1 MRKIELQ
8 MINAIAEK
16 RHDWK
21 SANTRVITNDIR
33 ETSEVYLHGNLIA
46 VVSHRG
52 GIQIMDGGWQ
62 STTTKSRLNALLSA
76 FCPGARVFA
85 KRFEWFVGNGNKT
98 EEFESGMT
106 LKWGV

>member
-1 MRKIELQ
+1 MRKIETQ
-8 MINAIAEK
+8 MINAIAD
-16 RHDWK
+16 RRDWK
-21 SANTRVITNDIR
+21 NANTRVIHSDVR
-33 ETSEVYLHGNLIA
+33 GTSEVYLHDNLIA
-46 VVSHRG
+46 IVNDRG

-76 FCPGARVFA
+76 CCPGARVFA
-85 KRFEWFVGNGNKT
+85 KKFEWFVSNGNKT